1 MMGYYK
7 DEKLTN
13 EVIIDGYF
21 HTGDI
26 GVFDNGFLKITD
38 RKKEMF
44 KTSGG
49 KYIAPHIEYNAIS
62 LIV

>member
-7 DEKLTN
+7 DEELTN
-13 EVIIDGYF
+13 KVIKNDFF

-26 GVFDNGFLKITD
+26 GEIDQDGFLKITD

-49 KYIAPHIEYNAIS
+49 KYVDRKS
-62 LIV
+62 VV

>member
-13 EVIIDGYF
+13 EVIDGYF

-26 GVFDNGFLKITD
+26 GVLIRTVLKNHG
-38 RKKEMF
+38 
-44 KTSGG
+44 S
-49 KYIAPHIEYNAIS
+49 
-62 LIV
+62 